1 MTRINLLP
9 WREKIR
15 QEKKKEFLLVV
26 LSVSI
31 LSLFASYFWI
41 DSIKNAIS
49 NQNSRNELL
58 KSEIAQLQEQVREI
72 GKLKKQR
79 QDLCDRLE
87 VIQNLQGTRPFVV
100 HYFDEM
106 VRVVPGNLFLTEIE
120 RKGDL
125 FALKGITESNNRV
138 SELMRSLDKSD
149 WYRNPNLKTVI
160 ADPDFGEQAS
170 RFEMSVNTDSPNRDE
185 ESVGNNSC
193 FKGKGAGRAAK

>member
-15 QEKKKEFLLVV
+15 QEKKKEFLSVLLLV
-26 LSVSI
+26 SF
-31 LSLFASYFWI
+31 LSLFASYLWI
-41 DSIKNAIS
+41 DRIKDAIS
-49 NQNSRNELL
+49 NQNSRNQLL
-58 KSEIAQLQEQVREI
+58 QSEIAQLQEQVREI
-72 GKLKKQR
+72 VELKKQR

-87 VIQNLQGTRPFVV
+87 VIQNLQGTRPFIV

-125 FALKGITESNNRV
+125 FGLKGITESNNRV

-170 RFEMSVNTDSPNRDE
+170 RFEMSVNTDSPNRDD
-185 ESVGNNSC
+185 ESLGSNSC
-193 FKGKGAGRAAK
+193 FKGKGARRARK